1 MLWAKFL
8 HERIDVLDGSF
19 FFIFNQDSLFPE
31 VRLNA
36 SNKTK
41 ILKPSAQKLAFVTN
55 SVPVINTCSS
65 TIFSYVN
72 M

>member
-8 HERIDVLDGSF
+8 HEGVDVLDGSF
-19 FFIFNQDSLFPE
+19 FFIFSQDSLFPE

-41 ILKPSAQKLAFVTN
+41 CILKPSAQKLAFVTN
-55 SVPVINTCSS
+55 SVPVINTCSR
-65 TIFSYVN
+65 N
-72 M
+72 